1 MYNDP
6 TSLECLPLPLPWLCI
21 ISGVCKWKF
30 HFGHSILSWFSGNE
44 ELFKERDQKDDEF
57 LDRLK
62 EFKIDSTDPQSEKV
76 RKPNNE
82 DWLTSSDVLFQS
94 FQWPVETSNFN
105 WWNLEFASLRA
116 ISARGG
122 PRSRGKKEGGKTAW
136 SQTNLQEIYLSHA
149 SGAPNKNT
157 VKNHLNIA

>member
-1 MYNDP
+1 M
-6 TSLECLPLPLPWLCI
+6 WR
-21 ISGVCKWKF
+21 F
-30 HFGHSILSWFSGNE
+30 HCGLSILSWFSGNE

-82 DWLTSSDVLFQS
+82 GWLTSSDVLFQS
-94 FQWPVETSNFN
+94 IHWPVETSKFN

-116 ISARGG
+116 ISARGDLG
-122 PRSRGKKEGGKTAW
+122 TGGKKKEGRLPDHKQICRKFIFHMLLGHPMQRVYSLKP
-136 SQTNLQEIYLSHA
+136 LKL
-149 SGAPNKNT
+149 GV
-157 VKNHLNIA
+157 VKHILAFNGRYRHFFIP